1 MSQQIKEKVLTP
13 RTPRTTPSLQQ
24 WCDELTSDKK
34 ALEKAFENSC
44 VNTDGDETDTI
55 SDEDIDEVSEDE
67 MTVKLDTP
75 NQTERQEAEGVMPT
89 LSEFSLNSGDFG
101 RLDIQPLNIN
111 LNFAKKMADWEMEM
125 VDKALEDEEDAQK
138 WKDFLNE
145 EAENVEVIIP
155 KVVWSDC
162 DSDGLFSEDEDEINL
177 MDDFKPVLGRKVK
190 KVKKSEKKDDI
201 NPITNRKRVKIVDS
215 DEEADNKLVQLTPKV
230 EVDLTEEVKKAKAD
244 LESQDEGKGTKRER
258 QVIRWCFTMNN
269 PMLSGDD
276 LAEKLKNAGNVKGFV
291 FQLEEGANGTEH
303 FQGYLEF
310 NKAQKMSAVKKL
322 IGENPHMEAAK
333 GDKESNLKYCT
344 KEEGRKE
351 GPWVWGTLLEK
362 KNGNQGK
369 RSDLN
374 DFAMM
379 IEECGGITDE
389 VMEAFPGHALQYRRQ
404 AKERTE
410 EIVMKLAKEKEKAWW
425 MEQKRLKDAGLPYL
439 TQRQMKCIM
448 LFGPTA
454 VGKTTHVKLE
464 TLGMGEDL
472 YEKAGNN
479 KWYPGYAGEKHMLV
493 DEMTTGFC
501 EKDIRNFNKMTNL
514 GMNVQEVKG
523 SHVLLD
529 VETAW
534 FTTNKHPLHIWDE
547 VKESGT
553 YKAFVRRFD
562 EVHWWNDQKKLVILK
577 NPGPKDDADDEAQW
591 KKDYTRWMSFWN
603 GKQLDDEHR
612 TIVPGQEVKNY
623 FTFGCN
629 QPQTNIVDML
639 MF

>member
-1 MSQQIKEKVLTP
+1 
-13 RTPRTTPSLQQ
+13 
-24 WCDELTSDKK
+24 
-34 ALEKAFENSC
+34 
-44 VNTDGDETDTI
+44 
-55 SDEDIDEVSEDE
+55 
-67 MTVKLDTP
+67 
-75 NQTERQEAEGVMPT
+75 
-89 LSEFSLNSGDFG
+89 
-101 RLDIQPLNIN
+101 
-111 LNFAKKMADWEMEM
+111 
-125 VDKALEDEEDAQK
+125 
-138 WKDFLNE
+138 
-145 EAENVEVIIP
+145 
-155 KVVWSDC
+155 
-162 DSDGLFSEDEDEINL
+162 
-177 MDDFKPVLGRKVK
+177 MDY
-190 KVKKSEKKDDI
+190 I

-215 DEEADNKLVQLTPKV
+215 DEESDDETDNKLVQLAPKV

-244 LESQDEGKGTKRER
+244 LEGHEDNSKDLKDKIL
-258 QVIRWCFTMNN
+258 VRWCFTMNN
-269 PMLSGDD
+269 PTMSGDE

-291 FQLEEGANGTEH
+291 FQLEEGESGTPH
-303 FQGYLEF
+303 FQGYVEF
-310 NKAQKMSAVKKL
+310 SEKQRVSALKKL
-322 IGENPHMEAAK
+322 TGQSAHVSVAN
-333 GDKESNLKYCT
+333 GNKESNLKYCT

-351 GPWVWGTLLEK
+351 GPWTWGTLLEK
-362 KNGNQGK
+362 GNGNQGK

-379 IEECGGITDE
+379 IEEYGGITDE
-389 VMEAFPGHALQYRRQ
+389 VMQAFPGHALQFRRQ

-553 YKAFVRRFD
+553 YKAFIRRFD

-577 NPGPKDDADDEAQW
+577 NPGSKDDADDEAQW

-629 QPQTNIVDML
+629 QPQTDIKICLCFNSFIL
-639 MF
+639 ST

>member
-1 MSQQIKEKVLTP
+1 MDHEERYHMQVDMD
-13 RTPRTTPSLQQ
+13 SL
-24 WCDELTSDKK
+24 
-34 ALEKAFENSC
+34 
-44 VNTDGDETDTI
+44 TI
-55 SDEDIDEVSEDE
+55 SLNEQED
-67 MTVKLDTP
+67 KF
-75 NQTERQEAEGVMPT
+75 T
-89 LSEFSLNSGDFG
+89 LSESDYIGLNV
-101 RLDIQPLNIN
+101 PTLNIN
-111 LNFAKKMADWEMEM
+111 NDDDAKKWGELMT
-125 VDKALEDEEDAQK
+125 
-138 WKDFLNE
+138 E
-145 EAENVEVIIP
+145 EAESEVAVVKTPTKTLSQKEWNELFVKGKWEELSPQKSQSEMIIIP
-155 KVVWSDC
+155 QRTLSQKAPDVKLKDAPILQKTEWSDC
-162 DSDGLFSEDEDEINL
+162 DSDGLFSDDEDEIDL
-177 MDDFKPVLGRKVK
+177 MDY
-190 KVKKSEKKDDI
+190 I

-215 DEEADNKLVQLTPKV
+215 DEEDDDKLVQLKPKV
-230 EVDLTEEVKKAKAD
+230 TIDLTKEVAKAKAD
-244 LESQDEGKGTKRER
+244 LEGIEDESKDKKAR
-258 QVIRWCFTMNN
+258 QVTRWCFTMNN
-269 PMLSGDD
+269 PMVSGND
-276 LAEKLKNAGNVKGFV
+276 LTEKLKAIDNVKGFV
-291 FQLEEGANGTEH
+291 FQLEEGTNGTEH
-303 FQGYLEF
+303 FQGYMEF
-310 NKAQKMSAVKKL
+310 HKKITMVGAKNL
-322 IGENPHMEAAK
+322 LGENPHMEAAK

-351 GPWVWGTLLEK
+351 GPWTWGTLLEK

-379 IEECGGITDE
+379 IEEYGGITDE
-389 VMEAFPGHALQYRRQ
+389 VMQAFPGHALQFRRQ

-553 YKAFVRRFD
+553 YKAFIRRFD

-577 NPGPKDDADDEAQW
+577 NPGSKDDADDEAQW

-629 QPQTNIVDML
+629 QPQTDIRSML

>member
-1 MSQQIKEKVLTP
+1 MDHEEAYHMQVGMDSLTDYLKE
-13 RTPRTTPSLQQ
+13 Q
-24 WCDELTSDKK
+24 
-34 ALEKAFENSC
+34 
-44 VNTDGDETDTI
+44 
-55 SDEDIDEVSEDE
+55 ED
-67 MTVKLDTP
+67 
-75 NQTERQEAEGVMPT
+75 NFT
-89 LSEFSLNSGDFG
+89 LSESDYIGLNV
-101 RLDIQPLNIN
+101 PTLNIN
-111 LNFAKKMADWEMEM
+111 ND
-125 VDKALEDEEDAQK
+125 EDAK
-138 WKDFLNE
+138 RWAELMAE
-145 EAENVEVIIP
+145 EAEVEVIAVPQKTKWIEAFAKDKLTELTPQKSQSEMIIIP
-155 KVVWSDC
+155 QRTLSQKAADVKPKGAPILQKTEWSDC
-162 DSDGLFSEDEDEINL
+162 DSDGLFSDDEDEIDL
-177 MDDFKPVLGRKVK
+177 MDY
-190 KVKKSEKKDDI
+190 I

-215 DEEADNKLVQLTPKV
+215 DEEDDNKLVQLKPKV
-230 EVDLTEEVKKAKAD
+230 AVDLTKEVAKAKAD
-244 LESQDEGKGTKRER
+244 LDGIEDESKDKKRESQ
-258 QVIRWCFTMNN
+258 VVRWCFTMNN
-269 PMLSGDD
+269 PTLSGDE
-276 LAEKLKNAGNVKGFV
+276 LAEKLKNAGSIKGFV
-291 FQLEEGANGTEH
+291 FQLEEGESGTPH
-303 FQGYLEF
+303 FQGYVEF
-310 NKAQKMSAVKKL
+310 NKAQRYAALTKLMGQSAHISV
-322 IGENPHMEAAK
+322 AK
-333 GDKESNLKYCT
+333 GNKESNLKYCT

-362 KNGNQGK
+362 GNGNQGK

-379 IEECGGITDE
+379 IEEYGGITDE
-389 VMEAFPGHALQYRRQ
+389 VMQAFPGHALQFRRQ

-577 NPGPKDDADDEAQW
+577 NPGQKDDAEDKDQW

-629 QPQTNIVDML
+629 QPQTDIRNML

>member
-1 MSQQIKEKVLTP
+1 MSQQIKEEVSTP
-13 RTPRTTPSLQQ
+13 RT
-24 WCDELTSDKK
+24 TSDKK
-34 ALEKAFENSC
+34 AFEKAFENSC
-44 VNTDGDETDTI
+44 VNTDGNETDTI
-55 SDEDIDEVSEDE
+55 GDEDIDEVSEDD

-75 NQTERQEAEGVMPT
+75 NQTDRQEAEGVMPT

-111 LNFAKKMADWEMEM
+111 LDFANKVADWEMEM
-125 VDKALEDEEDAQK
+125 VDKALEDEKDAQK

-155 KVVWSDC
+155 KVEWSDC
-162 DSDGLFSEDEDEINL
+162 DSDGLFSEDEDEDEINL
-177 MDDFKPVLGRKVK
+177 MDDFKPVLSRKVK

-215 DEEADNKLVQLTPKV
+215 DEESDNKLVQLKPKAA
-230 EVDLTEEVKKAKAD
+230 VDLTKEVAKAKAD
-244 LESQDEGKGTKRER
+244 LVDTNDESKGKKAR
-258 QVIRWCFTMNN
+258 QLTRWCFTMNN
-269 PMLSGDD
+269 PDLSGEE
-276 LAEKLKNAGNVKGFV
+276 LAEKLKSTDNVKGFV
-291 FQLEEGANGTEH
+291 FQLEEGASGTKH
-303 FQGYLEF
+303 FQGYIEF
-310 NKAQKMSAVKKL
+310 TKVKRMTEAKKL
-322 IGENPHMEAAK
+322 LGNNPHMEEAN

-351 GPWVWGTLLEK
+351 GPWIWGTCTETK
-362 KNGNQGK
+362 GQGK

-379 IEECGGITDE
+379 IEEYGGITDE
-389 VMEAFPGHALQYRRQ
+389 VMQAFPGHALQFRRQ

-523 SHVLLD
+523 SHVLLE

-553 YKAFVRRFD
+553 YKAFIRRFD

-577 NPGPKDDADDEAQW
+577 NPGQKDDAEDKDQW

-629 QPQTNIVDML
+629 QPQSNILDML